1 MDRHRVI
8 EGREDGRR
16 PHSDAVRASGSEPA
30 GGDQRVR
37 ASVSEPAGR
46 GDGLVGMEVEPAG
59 EFDHDKL
66 VAGVRLLLE
75 GLGLDTDDPR
85 FAETPERVARMYD
98 EIFAGLLMEADAVID
113 KVFNEQHDELVMVRD
128 IPFVS
133 ICEHHLVPFLGRAHV
148 GYVPNAQGQVTGL
161 SKLARLV
168 DVVAKQPNMQER
180 LTSTVADLLVEK
192 LHPRRV
198 LVVVEAEHLCMTMRG
213 VRKPGAM
220 TVTSAVR
227 GIIRDHPATRAE
239 AMALAMGSRPRM
251 M

>member
-1 MDRHRVI
+1 MAHTS
-8 EGREDGRR
+8 DG
-16 PHSDAVRASGSEPA
+16 AVA
-30 GGDQRVR
+30 GD
-37 ASVSEPAGR
+37 
-46 GDGLVGMEVEPAG
+46 VESPTG
-59 EFDHDKL
+59 FDHDKL
-66 VAGVRLLLE
+66 VAGVQLLLE
-75 GLGLDTDDPR
+75 GLGLDTRDPR

-98 EIFAGLLMEADAVID
+98 EVCAGLLMDAEAVID

-148 GYVPNAQGQVTGL
+148 GYIPNAQGQVTGL

-180 LTSTVADLLVEK
+180 LTSTIADTLVDR
-192 LHPRRV
+192 LHPRGV

-227 GIIRDHPATRAE
+227 GIIREQAATRAE
-239 AMALAMGSRPRM
+239 AMALAVGSRPRM
-251 M
+251 S

>member
-8 EGREDGRR
+8 EGREDGRH
-16 PHSDAVRASGSEPA
+16 PHSDGA
-30 GGDQRVR
+30 GTGTM
-37 ASVSEPAGR
+37 AHT
-46 GDGLVGMEVEPAG
+46 GDGAVAGDVEPPTG
-59 EFDHDKL
+59 FDHDKL
-66 VAGVRLLLE
+66 VAGVQLLLE
-75 GLGLDTDDPR
+75 GLGLDTEDPR

-98 EIFAGLLMEADAVID
+98 EVFAGLLMDADAVID

-133 ICEHHLVPFLGRAHV
+133 MCEHHLVPFLGRAHV
-148 GYVPNAQGQVTGL
+148 GYIPNAQGQVTGL

-180 LTSTVADLLVEK
+180 LTSTIADTLVDR
-192 LHPRRV
+192 LHPRGV

-227 GIIRDHPATRAE
+227 GIIREQAATRAE
-239 AMALAMGSRPRM
+239 AMALAVGSRPRM
-251 M
+251 P